1 MPIEPERAAPAS
13 TDPSSPSAVASSGS
27 PPDTAHDPGPEAARD
42 RADRVGAA
50 DGEAI
55 ALGRARV
62 LVGTAGW
69 TDRTLTAAGVFYPAA
84 ATTPEDRLR
93 YYASRFPLVE
103 VDATYYALPTRRMAE
118 LWAERTPDDF
128 TFDVKANALMTGH
141 PSEVSRLPKAIRDE
155 LPESLAAKTRIYPKD
170 LPPELEEAVWSTFLD
185 ALEPLRSPGKLGA
198 VLLQYPRWFGPTRDN
213 ARVLV
218 EAKRR
223 LGDVTGTVE
232 LRNRDWFSDRLRERT
247 LGLLGEHDIPFV
259 MVDAPQGH
267 RSSVPPLAA
276 TTTARLAVLRLHG
289 RRVDTWERS
298 GVGVAE
304 RFRYL
309 YDRGELAEWLPRL
322 ESAAAAAREVHV
334 VFNNCYA
341 NYGTTNAAEMME
353 MLSRRS

>member
-1 MPIEPERAAPAS
+1 MVPLLQSIPFMRIEPESAS
-13 TDPSSPSAVASSGS
+13 RPVGTSEADRG
-27 PPDTAHDPGPEAARD
+27 HDPGPGAARE
-42 RADRVGAA
+42 RAECARAPEGK
-50 DGEAI
+50 AI
-55 ALGRARV
+55 EFGGTRL

-69 TDRTLTAAGVFYPAA
+69 TDRTLTAKGVFYPEA

-93 YYASRFPLVE
+93 YYATRFPLVE

-118 LWAERTPDDF
+118 AWAERTPDDF

-141 PSEVSRLPKAIRDE
+141 PTEVSRLPKEIRD
-155 LPESLAAKTRIYPKD
+155 A
-170 LPPELEEAVWSTFLD
+170 LPPELAGKARIYAKDLPAELDEAVWATFLD
-185 ALEPLRSPGKLGA
+185 ALEPLRSSGKLGG

-213 ARVLV
+213 ARLLV

-232 LRNRDWFSDRLRERT
+232 FRNRDWFSDRLRERT
-247 LGLLGEHDIPFV
+247 LALLADNAIPFV

-267 RSSVPPLAA
+267 RSSVPPIVAA
-276 TTTARLAVLRLHG
+276 TSPRLAVLRLHG
-289 RRVDTWERS
+289 RRAETWETQKVS
-298 GVGVAE
+298 VAE

-322 ESAAAAAREVHV
+322 EHAAAAAREVHV

-353 MLSRRS
+353 MLA